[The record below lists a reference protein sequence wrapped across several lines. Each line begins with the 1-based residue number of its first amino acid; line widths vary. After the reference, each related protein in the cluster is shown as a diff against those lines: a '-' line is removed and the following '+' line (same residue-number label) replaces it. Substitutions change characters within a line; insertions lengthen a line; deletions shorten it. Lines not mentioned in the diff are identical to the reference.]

1 MIYDLK
7 DFLSRFF
14 KSRLFVLSTIMLL
27 MFATILFRVFSLQVI
42 NGENY
47 QSNFEMKI
55 KRKLSIN
62 ATRGNIYDCNGK
74 LLAYNELAY
83 SVTISD
89 NGTYEN
95 GDRNEILNAQLAEIV
110 DLLAKNGEKL
120 YNDFKID
127 LNEDG
132 SYSFNVTG
140 SKLKRF
146 LADVFGQSSYDDL
159 KYNKEFGFDE
169 ANATAEQVMLYLAK
183 GKNCFKIDDSYSKET
198 AYGIT
203 IIRYAMRSKYYSR
216 YQTTTIAQDVSDKTV
231 AYINEHSDRLIG
243 IEIQEDTIRKYNDSI
258 YFASMIGYTGK
269 ISDSEYETLF
279 AEDKSYTKNDTIG
292 KAGLEQYYESYLRG
306 RNGEQ
311 VVYIDTLGRIKKV
324 ISNKEQ
330 KAGNDLYLSI
340 DADLQKA
347 TYLLLEQEIAGV
359 VYSNIQNGNIEVND
373 VYFALLD
380 NNVIDITQFDDED
393 ATATEQEVYQTFLNY
408 QSDAIRSIKNELY
421 ASNPLVNNAMPE
433 ELLDYFTYVI
443 TLLKN
448 DKVLQSSEIDSSDT
462 IYKKWRD
469 GQISPK
475 EYLSYCIT
483 KQWIDISLLDVSD
496 KYADSSE
503 IFDALCQYIETES
516 ATDKEFSK
524 YVYKYMVEKNQI
536 TGRQLCLLLFEQ
548 GVLDYDDDTYDRIYN
563 GNLRPYNFLLEK
575 INHIEITPAQ
585 LALDPCTGS
594 CVITDV
600 NTGEVKALVSYP
612 GYDNNRLANGVD
624 SEYYAGLNEDN
635 SNPQWNYA
643 TQEKTAPGSTF
654 KLLTSTAGLA
664 EDVISIS
671 TPIFCNGVY
680 TEVTNRPKCWIYPG
694 GTHQQENV
702 SEAIK
707 DSCNIFFY
715 TVGHMLST
723 KNTGTYNDANGI
735 EYLAKYGAIY
745 GLDEKTGLEIVEST
759 SELATEYPVMAAI
772 GQSNN
777 NITTAA
783 LSRYVTAVSTGK
795 LYDYQ
800 LMNKIVDP
808 EGNVLESYA
817 SEYEDISGTLL
828 HDEWSAIRYGMRMMC
843 ENNGSFK
850 NFSIAVAGKTGTAQQ
865 VATRPNHALFVGY
878 APYDNPQISIATRI
892 SYGYSSS
899 NAAAV
904 SKNILSYYFKVNTLE
919 DILSLHAQGANSS
932 VNNSVTD

>member
-14 KSRLFVLSTIMLL
+14 KSRLFVLSTVMLL
-27 MFATILFRVFSLQVI
+27 MFVTILFRVFTLQVV
-42 NGENY
+42 NGKTY
-47 QSNFEMKI
+47 QNNFEMKI
-55 KRKLSIN
+55 EKKLSIN

-110 DLLAKNGEKL
+110 EVLAKNGEKL

-146 LADVFGQSSYDDL
+146 LADVFGKSSYDDL
-159 KYNKEFGFDE
+159 EYNKDFGFDE
-169 ANATAEQVMLYLAK
+169 ANATAEQVMLFLAK
-183 GKNCFKIDDSYSKET
+183 DENCFEIDDSYSRET

-203 IIRYAMRSKYYSR
+203 IIRYAMRSTYYSR

-243 IEIQEDTIRKYNDSI
+243 IEIKEDTIRKYNDSV

-279 AEDKSYTKNDTIG
+279 AEDDSYTKNDTIG

-306 RNGEQ
+306 HNGEQ
-311 VVYIDTLGRIKKV
+311 VVYIDTFGRIKKV
-324 ISNKEQ
+324 ISSKEQ
-330 KAGNDLYLSI
+330 EAGNDLYLSI

-359 VYSNIQNGNIEVND
+359 VYSNIRNGNIGVNE

-380 NNVIDITQFDDED
+380 NNVIDIMQFDDED
-393 ATATEQEVYQTFLNY
+393 ATTTEQEVYQTFLTC
-408 QSDAIRSIKNELY
+408 QSNAIASVKNQLY
-421 ASNPLVNNAMPE
+421 ASNPLVNNAMTE
-433 ELLDYFTYVI
+433 EMLDYFTYVI

-448 DKVLQSSEIDSSDT
+448 DKVLQSSEIDSSDS

-496 KYADSSE
+496 KYADTSE
-503 IFDALCQYIETES
+503 IFDALCSYIETEA

-548 GVLDYDDDTYDRIYN
+548 GVLDYDDDTYNRIYN
-563 GNLRPYNFLLEK
+563 GNIRPYNFLLEK
-575 INHIEITPAQ
+575 INQIEITPAQ

-600 NTGEVKALVSYP
+600 NTGQVKALVSYP

-624 SEYYAGLNEDN
+624 AEYYAGLNEDN

-664 EDVISIS
+664 ENVISTS
-671 TPIFCNGVY
+671 TPIYCTGVY

-694 GTHQQENV
+694 GTHQQETL

-707 DSCNIFFY
+707 DSCNIYFY

-723 KNTGTYNDANGI
+723 KNTGVYNDANGI
-735 EYLAKYGAIY
+735 ENLRKYGEIY
-745 GLDEKTGLEIVEST
+745 GLNEKTGLEIVEAT

-817 SEYEDISGTLL
+817 SEYEDISGTLSG
-828 HDEWSAIRYGMRMMC
+828 DEWSAIRYGMRLMC
-843 ENNGSFK
+843 ESNGSFK
-850 NFSIAVAGKTGTAQQ
+850 NFTIAVAGKTGTAQQ
-865 VATRPNHALFVGY
+865 VSTRPNHALFVGY

-892 SYGYSSS
+892 AYGYSSS

-919 DILSLHAQGANSS
+919 DILALHAEGANSS
-932 VNNSVTD
+932 ANNSVTD